1 MQVWDVGRSQRRV
14 VMIWIP
20 INFFFLKKKKSD
32 TKVCPRPTGF
42 HRKRIWRT
50 VAYEEKQMTAP
61 TKIGAGASS
70 AELTTAWCSTDWT
83 AIEKRVKRLQMR
95 IAKATR
101 EGRYGKVKALQ
112 WLMTHSYD
120 AKILAVKRVVENRGG
135 KTPGVDN
142 SPLENSRAEDESS
155 PFSSKKRLSSTTAPA
170 DLYSQERWASATTEH
185 SHPEMSSDASFAFAL
200 L

>member
-1 MQVWDVGRSQRRV
+1 
-14 VMIWIP
+14 
-20 INFFFLKKKKSD
+20 
-32 TKVCPRPTGF
+32 
-42 HRKRIWRT
+42 
-50 VAYEEKQMTAP
+50 MTAP
-61 TKIGAGASS
+61 TQIGTGASS
-70 AELTTAWCSTDWT
+70 AELTRAWCSTDWT

-142 SPLENSRAEDESS
+142 ILWKSPAQKMKAALSLQRKGYRAQ
-155 PFSSKKRLSSTTAPA
+155 PLRRIYIPKKDGRQRPLSIPTVTS
-170 DLYSQERWASATTEH
+170 
-185 SHPEMSSDASFAFAL
+185 
-200 L
+200 

>member
-1 MQVWDVGRSQRRV
+1 
-14 VMIWIP
+14 
-20 INFFFLKKKKSD
+20 
-32 TKVCPRPTGF
+32 
-42 HRKRIWRT
+42 
-50 VAYEEKQMTAP
+50 MTAP

-70 AELTTAWCSTDWT
+70 VELTKVWCSTDWT

-112 WLMTHSYD
+112 WLITHSHD

-142 SPLENSRAEDESS
+142 ILW
-155 PFSSKKRLSSTTAPA
+155 KTPA
-170 DLYSQERWASATTEH
+170 QK
-185 SHPEMSSDASFAFAL
+185 
-200 L
+200 